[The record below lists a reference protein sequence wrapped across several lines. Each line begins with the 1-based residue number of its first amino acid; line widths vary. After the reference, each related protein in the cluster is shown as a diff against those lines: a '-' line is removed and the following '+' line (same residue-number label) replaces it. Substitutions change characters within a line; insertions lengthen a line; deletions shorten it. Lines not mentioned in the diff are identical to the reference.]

1 MTEGR
6 RLRSGCEGRQGAAPG
21 LGCGFLEAP
30 LRAHTNITASWAM
43 FTPGSYSSGPFRKE
57 KTRVGVACRYVSHS
71 SWPRESDGSR
81 CSHHHREA
89 SLLRL

>member
-30 LRAHTNITASWAM
+30 LRAHTNDHRVMGHVYTRLVQL
-43 FTPGSYSSGPFRKE
+43 GPI
-57 KTRVGVACRYVSHS
+57 
-71 SWPRESDGSR
+71 
-81 CSHHHREA
+81 
-89 SLLRL
+89 